1 MHITG
6 RAVLV
11 WILRRSWSH
20 SRLGPRSRFSKSR
33 GLLLPWALQHVPSP
47 SHHDTFSRCNTRCHF
62 LGFTYALVSSRP
74 PFNLESA
81 SDPVGQLGPL
91 TRLFVGRCR
100 KIWHRPTVTVVYN
113 KADRRLAGGGGG
125 LYQKHV
131 RHRPRP
137 RGKWAGYLRD
147 NLQYFSILFTFHV
160 RFVRELLIFF
170 FWKLLFLNL
179 ENNFPSQKKYI
190 SKLI

>member
-11 WILRRSWSH
+11 WILRRSCSH

-33 GLLLPWALQHVPSP
+33 GLSSSSLSSATRTITITPWHVFQVQHQMSFFRVIV
-47 SHHDTFSRCNTRCHF
+47 RTRN
-62 LGFTYALVSSRP
+62 SSRP

-91 TRLFVGRCR
+91 TRLFVGRCW

-131 RHRPRP
+131 RHRPR
-137 RGKWAGYLRD
+137 GK
-147 NLQYFSILFTFHV
+147 
-160 RFVRELLIFF
+160 
-170 FWKLLFLNL
+170 
-179 ENNFPSQKKYI
+179 
-190 SKLI
+190 